1 MILPLILE
9 WINFLKFCTT
19 YWMFNKIELEKM
31 NTIIEV
37 VLKQETSPQF
47 SKFLCYLL
55 YRFNIGSG
63 RLFQGPFTQELFTC
77 NLGSLILG
85 FDKLC
90 YKVWASAN
98 SRPCWK
104 WDRHVESLRSEFV
117 GPKPMGFQALFS
129 FCPELG
135 FLSSKSNLCVQL
147 CAFCITIWK
156 GENSIPIL
164 VVHGKHLC
172 YRFLSNINVPLPLVN
187 GNTAF
192 KACGLVVALPTTHTT
207 LDTEPGRQGRQ
218 KIIPPK
224 NAQ

>member
-135 FLSSKSNLCVQL
+135 FCPQNPTFAFSFVHFVSQYGRVKTLSQYLLFMVNI
-147 CAFCITIWK
+147 CAIDSCLTSTF
-156 GENSIPIL
+156 
-164 VVHGKHLC
+164 HFHL
-172 YRFLSNINVPLPLVN
+172 SMEIHPLRH
-187 GNTAF
+187 
-192 KACGLVVALPTTHTT
+192 VAL
-207 LDTEPGRQGRQ
+207 L
-218 KIIPPK
+218 
-224 NAQ
+224 